1 MAIVRTVR
9 KYWVFSV
16 LLAVICGWLLL
27 SGLFGLLND
36 VVTCPTWNVFVLD
49 FSGYDLH
56 PGETCAT
63 AKSGGGYEDVRFAN
77 NAIDWAKI
85 GVGAVILWA
94 GLGSLV
100 GLSKKADD
108 RETTD
113 H

>member
-16 LLAVICGWLLL
+16 ILAGICGWLVL
-27 SGLFGLLND
+27 SGVFGLLND
-36 VVTCPTWNVFVLD
+36 VVTCPTWNIFVLD
-49 FSGYDLH
+49 FSGYDLK

-85 GVGAVILWA
+85 GIGAMLLWA
-94 GLGSLV
+94 GIGSLIR
-100 GLSKKADD
+100 LSKKKEAG
-108 RETTD
+108 ETPV
-113 H
+113 